1 MATDLAQL
9 ARCYRKVEMKRL
21 LIGTSLFLMA
31 LGAAAG
37 EKVDKTIEAA
47 DDGYVEIQHLGGHAK
62 ITGWSKR
69 QVQVKGEL
77 SDNTDEFIFER
88 DGNEVVIKV
97 KVKKRRGSWNSWDN
111 DSGDDLEIFVPENS
125 RVSYTST
132 NANVEVSEISGGA
145 DVDTVNGSIEAENL
159 AGRIR
164 LEAVNGDIS
173 AKQLSGEVRIE
184 TVNGDIRDRS
194 SLSKEGNY
202 DSVNGD
208 IDVVTN
214 ATDVKIETVN
224 GDIEVKLDKID
235 LLNVNTVNGSIDAYM
250 NLAKQGDVRASS
262 VGGSISLYFQADVS
276 ARFDLEGHAGGRIV
290 NKLSSDKEQKA
301 KYGPRRWLEF
311 SLNGGD
317 AKVDVSTVSGRI
329 RIDKK

>member
-1 MATDLAQL
+1 
-9 ARCYRKVEMKRL
+9 MKRL
-21 LIGTSLFLMA
+21 LIGTSLLMLA
-31 LGAAAG
+31 FGVAAG
-37 EKVDKTIEAA
+37 EKIDKTIKAA
-47 DDGYVEIQHLGGHAK
+47 DDGYVEIQHLGGYAK

-69 QVQVKGEL
+69 EVQVKGEL
-77 SDNTDEFIFER
+77 GDNTDEFIFER

-97 KVKKRRGSWNSWDN
+97 KVKKSRGGWNNWDN
-111 DSGDDLEIFVPENS
+111 SSGDDLEIFVPQNS

-132 NANVEVSEISGGA
+132 NADVQISEISGGA
-145 DVDTVNGSIEAENL
+145 DIDTVNGSIEADQL

-173 AKQLSGEVRIE
+173 AKQLSGDVRIE

-194 SLSKEGNY
+194 TSSKEGNY

-208 IDVVTN
+208 IDIVTS

-224 GDIEVKLDKID
+224 GDIEAKLDKID
-235 LLNVNTVNGSIDAYM
+235 LFNVNTVNGSIDAYM
-250 NLAKQGDVRASS
+250 ELAKQGDVRASS
-262 VGGSISLYFQADVS
+262 VGGSISLYFQDDVS

-329 RIDKK
+329 RVDKK

>member
-1 MATDLAQL
+1 
-9 ARCYRKVEMKRL
+9 MKQL
-21 LIGTSLFLMA
+21 LIGTSLFLLTLSA
-31 LGAAAG
+31 TAG
-37 EKVDKTIEAA
+37 EKVDKTIKAA
-47 DDGYVEIQHLGGHAK
+47 QDGYVEIEHLGGYAK

-69 QVQVKGEL
+69 EVKVTGEL
-77 SDNTDEFIFER
+77 GDNTDKFIFER

-97 KVKKRRGSWNSWDN
+97 KVKRGRGNWGSWDSNSD
-111 DSGDDLEIFVPENS
+111 DDLEIFVPENS

-132 NANVEVSEISGGA
+132 NANVEVSDIQGGA
-145 DVDTVNGSIEAENL
+145 DIDTVNGSIEVDNL

-164 LEAVNGDIS
+164 LEAVNGDID
-173 AKQLSGEVRIE
+173 AKQLSGDVRIE

-194 SLSKEGNY
+194 TSSREGNY

-208 IDVVTN
+208 IDIVT
-214 ATDVKIETVN
+214 TSKDIKIETVN
-224 GDIEVKLDKID
+224 GDIEAKMDKVD
-235 LLNVNTVNGSIDAYM
+235 TLNVNTVNGSVEAYM
-250 NLAKQGDVRASS
+250 ELAKQGDVRASS
-262 VGGSISLYFQADVS
+262 VGGSISLYFQEDVS

-290 NKLSSDKEQKA
+290 NKLSNDKQQKA

-329 RIDKK
+329 RVDKK